1 MYDQALD
8 GVVALLPLRGS
19 HQDSALRIQC
29 LFAVPDD
36 AVPLARRLWSLPL
49 LFELTQ
55 ASV

>member
-1 MYDQALD
+1 
-8 GVVALLPLRGS
+8 VVAFLPLRRS
-19 HQDSALRIQC
+19 HQGSPLRGQF

-36 AVPLARRLWSLPL
+36 AVPLARRLWPLPL